1 MTSSDRCDRIL
12 ALIDACLDEVTQ
24 ASAAHRP
31 PGVIRAGAHQ
41 LQAAPWARSQFELA
55 SRPDVPRIKAGV
67 AGRATF

>member
-24 ASAAHRP
+24 ASAVHLP
-31 PGVIRAGAHQ
+31 PGVIPAGAHQ
-41 LQAAPWARSQFELA
+41 QAAPWARSPFEFA
-55 SRPDVPRIKAGV
+55 SRPDVPRIEAGV